1 MSYHGPMDQPLEPG
15 APRHN
20 VIPTAPQP
28 PQQLIEPISPPAAP
42 SQPVLVPSPEQVSGT
57 VGERI
62 HPPPAEPAR
71 EEVAPPSVD
80 VSPLRHNELPNGMT
94 PPNPVSPQEPAP
106 APSREHGTP
115 ERVPRNGTA
124 SSQMPVDPVQHYLP
138 TKPLPNADPLHVPGM
153 P

>member
-20 VIPTAPQP
+20 VIPAAPQP

-57 VGERI
+57 VSERS
-62 HPPPAEPAR
+62 H
-71 EEVAPPSVD
+71 VAPPSVD
-80 VSPLRHNELPNGMT
+80 PTAALLPYNQLPPGMT
-94 PPNPVSPQEPAP
+94 PVNACPPQEPP
-106 APSREHGTP
+106 PSRGRESDP
-115 ERVPRNGTA
+115 ERIPQNGTA
-124 SSQMPVDPVQHYLP
+124 SSQVPVNPARRYLP
-138 TKPLPNADPLHVPGM
+138 DRPLPNADPLHVPTL

>member
-20 VIPTAPQP
+20 VIPAAPQP

-57 VGERI
+57 VSERQ
-62 HPPPAEPAR
+62 HQPPPAPAV
-71 EEVAPPSVD
+71 EEAGPPTVD
-80 VSPLRHNELPNGMT
+80 VELLRHNELPNGMT
-94 PPNPVSPQEPAP
+94 PVNACPPQEPP
-106 APSREHGTP
+106 PSRGRESDP
-115 ERVPRNGTA
+115 ERIPQNGTA
-124 SSQMPVDPVQHYLP
+124 SSQVPVNPARRYLP
-138 TKPLPNADPLHVPGM
+138 DRPLPNADPLHVPTL